1 MKKTLIAA
9 AAGLVAVTALAGHHE
24 KGEKAAEAETAMMS
38 EEAMMA
44 AMAAAATPGEPHAR
58 LAESVG
64 TFDAAMTFLMDPS
77 GEPQKT
83 TMTVERTMDLGGRV
97 MLEHWSGEFMG
108 MPFAGRSRTG
118 YDNVT
123 KRYWSTWTDNWSTGV
138 LIMYGDYDA
147 ESDSMVFKGE
157 NAHPVT
163 GSMYTMKS
171 VARELGDG
179 QSIMDMYEDYGQGMV
194 KAFTVTMTPR

>member
-1 MKKTLIAA
+1 MKKTLYAA
-9 AAGLVAVTALAGHHE
+9 ALSVLAATAIAGHHE
-24 KGEKAAEAETAMMS
+24 KDEQAAEGTAGMS

-44 AMAAAATPGEPHAR
+44 AMAAAATPGEEHAR
-58 LAESVG
+58 LAEMVG
-64 TFDAAMTFLMDPS
+64 SYSADMTFLMDPS

-83 TMTVERTMDLGGRV
+83 TMKVERTMDLEGRV
-97 MLEHWSGEFMG
+97 LLEHWSGEFMG

-138 LIMYGDYDA
+138 LVMYGDYDTEQSA
-147 ESDSMVFKGE
+147 MVFEGE

-163 GSMYTMKS
+163 GGMYTMKS
-171 VARELGDG
+171 VARDLELGK
-179 QSIMDMYEDYGQGMV
+179 SIMDMYEDYGQGMV
-194 KAFTVTMTPR
+194 KSFSVTMTRL

>member
-1 MKKTLIAA
+1 MKKTLYAA
-9 AAGLVAVTALAGHHE
+9 ALTVLAATAVAGHHE
-24 KGEKAAEAETAMMS
+24 KDEQAAEGTTGMS

-44 AMAAAATPGEPHAR
+44 AMAAAATPGEEHAR
-58 LAESVG
+58 LAEMVG
-64 TFDAAMTFLMDPS
+64 AYSADMTFLMDPS
-77 GEPQKT
+77 GEPQKS
-83 TMTVERTMDLGGRV
+83 TMKVERRMDLDGRV
-97 MLEHWSGEFMG
+97 LVEQWSGEFMD

-138 LIMYGDYDA
+138 LIMYGNYDA
-147 ESDSMVFKGE
+147 EQSAMVFEGE

-171 VARELGDG
+171 VARDLEPGK
-179 QSIMDMYEDYGQGMV
+179 SIMDMYEDYGQGMV
-194 KAFTVTMTPR
+194 KAFSVTMTRL